1 MIVVEGNRCKAE
13 NARRSGVFA
22 PPDVTGPGC
31 GNAAG
36 TVSYLVFPTD
46 YFAFS

>member
-13 NARRSGVFA
+13 KYQVLRVSAQ
-22 PPDVTGPGC
+22 PDITGPGC
-31 GNAAG
+31 GDAPG
-36 TVSYLVFPTD
+36 TVSHLVFPTD